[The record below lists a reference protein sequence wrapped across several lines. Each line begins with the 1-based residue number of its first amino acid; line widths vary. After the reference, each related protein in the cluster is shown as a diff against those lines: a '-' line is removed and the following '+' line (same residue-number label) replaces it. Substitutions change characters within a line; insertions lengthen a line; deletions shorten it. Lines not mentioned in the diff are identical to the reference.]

1 MDAPLDASAAAVL
14 LQVDA
19 LNAQLDSMHA
29 MPNQIDFEA
38 EDNILSV
45 RIDLL
50 SLHLNCIITPCHHE
64 SVPSCS
70 YSVVLLFHSFVDV
83 RVYSFCPTLA
93 HPATPSFHSP
103 SPPHDARYLRT
114 YAHRYQP

>member
-45 RIDLL
+45 RID
-50 SLHLNCIITPCHHE
+50 
-64 SVPSCS
+64 
-70 YSVVLLFHSFVDV
+70 
-83 RVYSFCPTLA
+83 
-93 HPATPSFHSP
+93 PAP
-103 SPPHDARYLRT
+103 
-114 YAHRYQP
+114 